1 MGIQTVNSFIF
12 IIPFSLGFVIVSLS
26 STLIKSLGE
35 IAALRHTENKAQGVH
50 GKVRQQQ
57 LTVMSM
63 QNKGTKLH
71 V

>member
-1 MGIQTVNSFIF
+1 VTA
-12 IIPFSLGFVIVSLS
+12 S
-26 STLIKSLGE
+26 STLIKSLRE

-50 GKVRQQQ
+50 KKLRQQQ

-63 QNKGTKLH
+63 QNKVTKLH